1 MDSGGHDIPRQRPKT
16 ALALRTVG
24 VRREAIPV
32 LIADPFGSDAPVQ
45 LSCAIEARV
54 GLDKKRRGIHVSRI
68 GDLLAQLSGKLFP
81 SVTDYAAELLERLLR
96 AQNSQTGAVTVEGVL
111 TYFERVSGVK
121 EKGSLEHLTLHGHV
135 SCSGGR
141 TQASAGIGF
150 NHITACPCV
159 QETYRHSFSSDSGSP
174 RGRKLQLITHTQ
186 RCRTRINLIDVKRYP
201 TLPDLLGAI
210 DAVVIRSQNTLPR
223 EFELLNVYRSHAE
236 PQFLEDVLRELLRA
250 IYTVVRPL
258 SSKGEIEISSV
269 SMESIHDFDLHGE
282 IAFPLKELDKAF
294 RHRAPDSSLNGKE
307 HVRPEGSGLRVVAQ
321 KAGRK
326 NPGRL
331 SQKKRSPQGHP
342 SL

>member
-16 ALALRTVG
+16 ALSLRTVG

-32 LIADPFGSDAPVQ
+32 LVIDPFGGEDPVQ
-45 LSCAIEARV
+45 LSCAIEAQV
-54 GLDKKRRGIHVSRI
+54 GLDSERRGIHVSRI
-68 GDLLAQLSGKLFP
+68 GDLLAQLSGKVFP
-81 SVTDYAAELLERLLR
+81 SVTDYAAELLDRLLR
-96 AQNSQTGAVTVEGVL
+96 AQNGQTGSVTVEGVL

-135 SCSGGR
+135 SGSGGR
-141 TQASAGIGF
+141 TSASAGIGF

-159 QETYRHSFSSDSGSP
+159 QETYRHSFSSDTRSS

-186 RCRTRINLIDVKRYP
+186 RCRTRINLINVKRYP

-210 DAVVIRSQNTLPR
+210 DAVAVRSQNTLPR

-250 IYTVVRPL
+250 VYDVVRPL
-258 SSKGEIEISSV
+258 SSKGELEISSV
-269 SMESIHDFDLHGE
+269 SMESIHDFDMHGE

-294 RHRAPDSSLNGKE
+294 RHRVSGGSINGKKR
-307 HVRPEGSGLRVVAQ
+307 VRPEGPGLRAVAQ

-331 SQKKRSPQGHP
+331 SQKKRSPQGH
-342 SL
+342 SNL